1 LESDHD
7 RRLAWSVTHCPS
19 WSRRGLVEPQAMGT
33 GRWVGPNRRPAVVR
47 RTSHSLGKSR
57 HMAGLF
63 KDVRLID
70 STGTAVTAARLEGK
84 TVAVRAP
91 FLIGDAP
98 KQARTLNA

>member
-1 LESDHD
+1 
-7 RRLAWSVTHCPS
+7 
-19 WSRRGLVEPQAMGT
+19 
-33 GRWVGPNRRPAVVR
+33 
-47 RTSHSLGKSR
+47 
-57 HMAGLF
+57 MAGLF